1 MEEIDDIV
9 DADADGD
16 VDVEKPTQQLET
28 TMDEIDDNID
38 ANADANVDVEK
49 PTQQLETTME
59 KIDDSVDT
67 VASVDETGLLIFSIK
82 ATVCLFLPQNKGKHV
97 CNPVSQSLINN
108 SKETNFFIAHALLM
122 SDPAT
127 KER

>member
-16 VDVEKPTQQLET
+16 
-28 TMDEIDDNID
+28 
-38 ANADANVDVEK
+38 VDVEK

-67 VASVDETGLLIFSIK
+67 VASVDETGFINIFDKGYRVSLLAAK
-82 ATVCLFLPQNKGKHV
+82 QGQTCLQPCFAKSDQQFKRDQLLHSACVAHV
-97 CNPVSQSLINN
+97 RSGNERAVKIAKT
-108 SKETNFFIAHALLM
+108 SKII
-122 SDPAT
+122 
-127 KER
+127 